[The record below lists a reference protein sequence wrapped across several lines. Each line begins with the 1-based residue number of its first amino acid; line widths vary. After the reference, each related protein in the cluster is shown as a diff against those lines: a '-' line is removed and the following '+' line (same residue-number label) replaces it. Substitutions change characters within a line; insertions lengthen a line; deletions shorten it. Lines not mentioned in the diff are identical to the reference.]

1 MRQAVESISPNPET
15 EQSFPPRLVFGR
27 FALTPGERLL
37 TRDGVPVEIGGRSLD
52 LLLALAAQPG
62 RVLSKRDLLKRVWPD
77 VVVEDASLRFH
88 MANLRKILGDGEDG
102 ARFISTQVGVG
113 YAFVA
118 SLQTPSAPDRIAP
131 EPSPAMETP
140 AAGRLPARLQ
150 RLIGREDDVRLL
162 MGRIGEC
169 QLLTIVGAAGV
180 GKTTLAIEAGHA
192 LATRFAE
199 GVSFVDLAALED
211 AALVP
216 SAIAGALGIMV
227 QGEDPLAVVLGHMRD
242 QQSLLILDN
251 CEHVIDAVSAI
262 VERFRDAAP
271 RVAILATS
279 REALRVDG
287 ERVYRLETLP
297 VRGEQVHWLA
307 SLEYPNETTGL
318 SREQLLAYPAVE
330 LFVARASA
338 GGSAL
343 AIDLET
349 AQVIADMCRRLDGMA
364 LPIELAA
371 VRVAAHGVHATA
383 KLLGERFS
391 LAWTGRRTALPRQ
404 QTLQA
409 TLDWSYDLL
418 SEAERRTLERLSVFL
433 GPFSIDAALE
443 VVADD
448 DLGVD
453 VAAAAL
459 DELTAKSLVSP
470 DRWGDASAYRLPEMT
485 RAYARAKLLARGREE
500 VRVTARRHAASV
512 LESLQAAEA
521 RRADLGERWALDLAS
536 QLGNIRSALYWSFE
550 REGDLALAIPL
561 AAVSAPGFL
570 TLSLLVECRT
580 WCARA
585 AAQLQDQHRGGSIE
599 LELQAAL
606 GLSLMFTRGN
616 SDAVEKALRRA
627 LDVAVGL
634 ADRWNQ
640 LRILGRLHIF
650 HERMGDFETALGWAA
665 MAVEVADAIG
675 EPEAL
680 AVAASL
686 SGVSHHLAGDQTLAR
701 RELEQALRLG
711 LPSER
716 HRTIYYG
723 FDHRNRSGIGLART
737 LWLQGYADRARR
749 VAAETLREAGRLE
762 HPITHCIALVWTL
775 SVHLWTGDL
784 DEAEAGLDAFA
795 KLATVNAFGPY
806 IAASGGFRGELAVG
820 RGQGGEA
827 LGWIEESLARLHAA
841 RYELLTTS
849 FAIALAQ
856 GLVLDGRPDE
866 ALDLLDVTIDQCRR
880 NGELLSMPELLRTR
894 AAALLSIEGPHAVDA
909 ETLLLEA
916 AACGRRQGARAWEL
930 RAAIDLARLRAA
942 QGRTAEALADLEPL
956 LAAFSEGSGTADH
969 RAARRLLDDLA
980 AAIDPP
986 ALGDA
991 GRDPLLLSARPG
1003 S

>member
-1 MRQAVESISPNPET
+1 MRQAVESTSLTPDVERPAPT
-15 EQSFPPRLVFGR
+15 RLEFGR

-37 TRDGVPVEIGGRSLD
+37 TKDGVPVEIGGRSLD
-52 LLLALAAQPG
+52 LLLLLAAQPG

-88 MANLRKILGDGEDG
+88 MANLRKILGEGEDG

-118 SLQTPSAPDRIAP
+118 SVQGPPPGKGPAASAP
-131 EPSPAMETP
+131 AMDSP
-140 AAGRLPARLQ
+140 AAGRLPARLP

-162 MGRIGEC
+162 MDRIGDC

-192 LATRFAE
+192 LVAGFAE

-211 AALVP
+211 AALIP
-216 SAIAGALGIMV
+216 SAIAGALGITV
-227 QGEDPLAVVLGHMRD
+227 QADDPLAVVLGHMRD
-242 QQSLLILDN
+242 QQGLLILDN
-251 CEHVIDAVSAI
+251 CEHVIDAVSSI
-262 VERFRDAAP
+262 VERFREAAP
-271 RVAILATS
+271 RVSILATS
-279 REALRVDG
+279 REPLRVLG
-287 ERVYRLETLP
+287 EH
-297 VRGEQVHWLA
+297 VHWLA
-307 SLEYPNETTGL
+307 SLEYPNQTDGL

-343 AIDLET
+343 VIDLET

-418 SEAERRTLERLSVFL
+418 SEPERRTLERLSVFL
-433 GPFSIDAALE
+433 GPFSVEAALE
-443 VVADD
+443 VVADG

-453 VAAAAL
+453 IAAAAL

-500 VRVTARRHAASV
+500 FRVTARRHAV
-512 LESLQAAEA
+512 HVFESLEAAEA
-521 RRADLGERWALDLAS
+521 RRADLGERWATDMAAR
-536 QLGNIRSALYWSFE
+536 LGNIRSALDWSFE
-550 REGDLALAIPL
+550 REGDPDLAIRL

-570 TLSLLVECRT
+570 NLSLLVECRT

-585 AAQLQDQHRGGSIE
+585 TSQLQDHHRGGSVE

-616 SDAVEKALRRA
+616 SDAAEKALRRA
-627 LDVAVGL
+627 LEVAEGL
-634 ADRWNQ
+634 EDRWNQ

-650 HERMGDFETALGWAA
+650 HERIGDFETALGWAA
-665 MAVEVADAIG
+665 MAVAVADVIG

-701 RELEQALRLG
+701 GQLEQALRLS

-716 HRTIYYG
+716 GRTIYYG
-723 FDHRNRSGIGLART
+723 FDHRNRSGIALARA

-762 HPITHCIALVWTL
+762 HPVTRCIALIWTL
-775 SVHLWTGDL
+775 SVHLWSGDL
-784 DEAEAGLDAFA
+784 DQAEAGLEAFT

-806 IAASGGFRGELAVG
+806 IAASGGFRGELAVE
-820 RGQGGEA
+820 RGQRGEA

-849 FAIALAQ
+849 FAIALSQ
-856 GLVLDGRPDE
+856 GLVLDDRADE
-866 ALDLLDVTIDQCRR
+866 ALDLLNATIDQCRR
-880 NGELLSMPELLRTR
+880 NGELLFMPELLRVK
-894 AAALLSIEGPHAVDA
+894 AAALHRADGPHAPEVEA
-909 ETLLLEA
+909 LLREA
-916 AACGRRQGARAWEL
+916 TAWSRRQGARAWEL
-930 RAAIDLARLRAA
+930 RAAVDLARLRVA
-942 QGRTAEALADLEPL
+942 QGRQPEAAAELEML
-956 LAAFSEGSGTADH
+956 LSGFSEGATTADQ
-969 RAARRLLDDLA
+969 RAARRLLDQLEQA
-980 AAIDPP
+980 ASDHGQEGGA
-986 ALGDA
+986 
-991 GRDPLLLSARPG
+991 S
-1003 S
+1003 